1 MAFEKRDLSGALFTN
16 KDRKTDNHPNMN
28 GYVMVEGKEYW
39 LSGWT
44 KDGEKGRWISLA
56 LKPKEEQPQQ
66 KRQERTSYDEPDKG
80 GASAYLDDDI
90 PFLPDRH

>member
-1 MAFEKRDLSGALFTN
+1 MAFEKRDLSGALFQN
-16 KDRKTDNHPNMN
+16 RDRKSDNHPNMQ

-56 LKPKEEQPQQ
+56 MKPKEEQPQQ
-66 KRQERTSYDEPDKG
+66 KRQERTSYDEPRRSVADD
-80 GASAYLDDDI
+80 LDDEI
-90 PFLPDRH
+90 PF